1 MPPQPNSQQPT
12 ASSLSLL
19 KFSSSFQRVDM
30 LWKLGEQSAQ
40 CPLNSKKRLWLSI
53 TIDEPNTA
61 FGLIPRVQQ
70 CWEHAPPTNVGWFQI
85 PASTRWRVGSLLC
98 SERFFSAYSGFP
110 LSSKTFLNSNMTRN
124 GSEESLRG
132 FASSRS
138 LFISIFIVLSLFFFN
153 FCTSLCQS
161 QSYWLRQHLSGP
173 FLSFLITEHM
183 KVLLKDRCKTKPL
196 MCCID

>member
-1 MPPQPNSQQPT
+1 MSQMLPKDRWPMLFNIKKLDNT
-12 ASSLSLL
+12 V
-19 KFSSSFQRVDM
+19 FSSPAISVFKMQ
-30 LWKLGEQSAQ
+30 GFS
-40 CPLNSKKRLWLSI
+40 
-53 TIDEPNTA
+53 
-61 FGLIPRVQQ
+61 
-70 CWEHAPPTNVGWFQI
+70 WEHSPPTNVGWFQI

-98 SERFFSAYSGFP
+98 SERFFFAYSGFP
-110 LSSKTFLNSNMTRN
+110 LSSETFLNSNVTRN

-138 LFISIFIVLSLFFFN
+138 LFISIFIYLFIYFY

-161 QSYWLRQHLSGP
+161 QSYWSRQHLLNP

-196 MCCID
+196 MCCIE